1 MTDYLAIQERLNCDP
16 DYRRAFF
23 RDPAATLRSAGVV
36 ASEEKERALAGF
48 ARQALA
54 VAARDQVTRS
64 RSTPPSPA
72 DLDTRAGA
80 DS

>member
-1 MTDYLAIQERLNCDP
+1 MTDYAVIQDRLNSDP

-23 RDPAATLRSAGVV
+23 RDPAATLRSAGVA
-36 ASEEKERALAGF
+36 ASEEEERALAGF

-54 VAARDQVTRS
+54 LAARDLVTRS
-64 RSTPPSPA
+64 GSAPPSPA